1 MVKARNKRAERQEKQ
16 KGASKKRD
24 KNVTLISFKEKDILQ
39 RWLITSEGCPTCEE
53 LKHNLRKEIK
63 KGIVKLTDVGDE
75 KGFEIISEL
84 GIDAVPIFITELRD
98 GFPVRYI
105 IDE

>member
-1 MVKARNKRAERQEKQ
+1 
-16 KGASKKRD
+16 
-24 KNVTLISFKEKDILQ
+24 
-39 RWLITSEGCPTCEE
+39 

-84 GIDAVPIFITELRD
+84 GIDAVPIFITELRE